1 MVSQSY
7 AFPVCSNLAG
17 DSARRPI
24 GAGGRKISLI
34 GPARIE
40 RSMTNHNQPADADP
54 VHALHDKEVG
64 VLRATIAQ
72 MQATIDA
79 HAGEKDKSAAFALL
93 VQQLQDANEHLVLA
107 TFGAQD
113 QQASAEAANLR
124 QTEFLSMLAH
134 ELRNPLQPMAM
145 ANDLL
150 AAITDLHP
158 TIARV
163 HGVYARQVT
172 HMVRLV
178 DDLLDASRVSCGKIS
193 LQLAPVLLSEIIDDA
208 VKTSRPGIERRY
220 QNLQVRLPP
229 APLVIE
235 GDLVRLA
242 QVFSNLLIN
251 ASKFTHEY
259 GHIDV
264 SAARIGNSVAITVRD
279 DGAGISPGLQPFI
292 FDLFTQGYRSLD
304 RAQGGLGIGLSLVRS
319 ITQLHGGSVS
329 VTSAGNGEGS
339 CFVVTLPLSAQNEQR
354 GLQAPAAT
362 IVLPCKILVIEDN
375 IDANDVLT
383 MLLQADGHSVTS
395 CFDGPSGLRAGLS
408 QAYDV
413 VLCDIGLPGMD
424 GYQVVSALRAAL
436 EAPLPC
442 FVATSGYSKS
452 DQPDRASEA
461 GFDHYLVKPV
471 SLASLSVILAAH
483 AAQLRKP
490 GARRGDAVKSPN
502 KY

>member
-1 MVSQSY
+1 MTYEDKAATRGV
-7 AFPVCSNLAG
+7 AG
-17 DSARRPI
+17 SA
-24 GAGGRKISLI
+24 GV
-34 GPARIE
+34 
-40 RSMTNHNQPADADP
+40 Q
-54 VHALHDKEVG
+54 ALHDQEVA
-64 VLRATIAQ
+64 VLRATIAKLL
-72 MQATIDA
+72 ATIDA

-93 VQQLQDANEHLVLA
+93 VEQLQDANQHLVLA

-113 QQASAEAANLR
+113 MQASAEAASLR

-150 AAITDLHP
+150 EAIIDLHP
-158 TIARV
+158 TIAKV

-178 DDLLDASRVSCGKIS
+178 DDLLDASRVSCGKIT
-193 LQLAPVLLSEIIDDA
+193 LQLAPVLLSDIIDDA
-208 VKTSRPGIERRY
+208 IETSRPGIERRH
-220 QNLQVRLPP
+220 QQLQARLP
-229 APLVIE
+229 AGPLVIE

-242 QVFSNLLIN
+242 QVFANLLIN

-259 GHIDV
+259 GHIDI
-264 SAARIGNSVAITVRD
+264 SAQRVNNNVEVTVKD
-279 DGAGISPGLQPFI
+279 NGAGILPELQPFI
-292 FDLFTQGYRSLD
+292 FDLFTQGFRSLD

-329 VTSAGNGEGS
+329 VTSAGNAEGS
-339 CFVVTLPLSAQNEQR
+339 AFLVTLPLSGQNEQR
-354 GLQAPAAT
+354 GLAVPPPPA
-362 IVLPCKILVIEDN
+362 VLPCRILLIEDN
-375 IDANDVLT
+375 LDANDVLT

-395 CFDGPSGLRAGLS
+395 CLDGPSGLRAGLS
-408 QAYDV
+408 HSFDV

-436 EAPLPC
+436 DEPLPC
-442 FVATSGYSKS
+442 FVATSGYSKRE
-452 DQPDRASEA
+452 QPDLASEA

-471 SLASLSVILAAH
+471 SMAALNRILAAH
-483 AAQLRKP
+483 ATQLRVP
-490 GARRGDAVKSPN
+490 GGWRGDAVKSPN

>member
-1 MVSQSY
+1 MKNDEKPDRLQ
-7 AFPVCSNLAG
+7 AAH
-17 DSARRPI
+17 DQEI
-24 GAGGRKISLI
+24 GA
-34 GPARIE
+34 
-40 RSMTNHNQPADADP
+40 
-54 VHALHDKEVG
+54 
-64 VLRATIAQ
+64 LRATISQ
-72 MQATIDA
+72 LQATIDA
-79 HAGEKDKSAAFALL
+79 QVGEKDKSAAFALL
-93 VQQLQDANEHLVLA
+93 VQQLQEANQHLVLA

-113 QQASAEAANLR
+113 SQASAESTNLR

-150 AAITDLHP
+150 GGILELHP
-158 TIARV
+158 VIAKV
-163 HGVYARQVT
+163 HGIYARQVT

-178 DDLLDASRVSCGKIS
+178 DDLLDASRVSCGKIN
-193 LQLAPVLLSEIIDDA
+193 LQLAPVLLSDIIADA
-208 VKTSRPGIERRY
+208 VETSRPGIERRY
-220 QNLQVRLPP
+220 QHLQLRLPP
-229 APLVIE
+229 GPLVIE

-264 SAARIGNSVAITVRD
+264 TAQRVGNSVEIAVRD
-279 DGAGISPGLQPFI
+279 DGAGILPELQPFI
-292 FDLFTQGYRSLD
+292 FDLFTQGFRSLD

-339 CFVVTLPLSAQNEQR
+339 CFVVTLPLSAANEQR
-354 GLQAPAAT
+354 GLSTPALPT
-362 IVLPCKILVIEDN
+362 VLPCRILVIEDN

-408 QAYDV
+408 QSYDV

-471 SLASLSVILAAH
+471 SLAALTRILAAH
-483 AAQLRKP
+483 AAHLRLP
-490 GARRGDAVKSPN
+490 NGRGGDPAKSNN